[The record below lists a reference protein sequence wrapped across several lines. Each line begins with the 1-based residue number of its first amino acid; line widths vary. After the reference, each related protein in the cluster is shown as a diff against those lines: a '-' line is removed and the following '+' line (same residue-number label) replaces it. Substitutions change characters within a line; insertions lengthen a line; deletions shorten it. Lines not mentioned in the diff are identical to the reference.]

1 MPCIADL
8 TPGTI
13 YQGNGGDK
21 WIVGDGIQSEKEM
34 TVVLKKMEVIEKI
47 EAVVAPAENEIIKE
61 I

>member
-34 TVVLKKMEVIEKI
+34 TVVLKKMEVTESVI
-47 EAVVAPAENEIIKE
+47 VAPTEEIIPEK
-61 I
+61 